1 MDGTREQVSLLRER
15 EKYKERERE
24 REIEGKKE
32 RKREEGSERKGYI
45 TRCNELKK

>member
-1 MDGTREQVSLLRER
+1 MDGTREQVSLVRER

-24 REIEGKKE
+24 RNRRKE
-32 RKREEGSERKGYI
+32 RKREERRERKGYI